1 MANRFPLI
9 LNTSSN
15 QIQELAS
22 GDTLDLTGSGLN
34 LTGITTLS
42 SSAELNLQGGTNLN
56 TGTRGD
62 ILFYN
67 ASGTIQK
74 LSLGAAGKVL
84 KSNGSDLVYGDTGSI
99 ANVYYVSPSGT
110 DASGFGAAIDR
121 PFASIKYACSNIGT
135 PTATAPA
142 IIFVKAGVYEEG
154 QLPIVVPAHTTIAG
168 DSLRA
173 TIIKPASGLDSGGSI
188 QNNRST
194 MFKMSNATVL
204 QDLVMDGMGGYTPGS
219 PNYKPESATVGGIY
233 LALNNASPVTT
244 KSPYIYNC
252 TSFGNGATGA
262 VLDGSVHSSGNRS
275 MLFHT
280 YTAVHSDGLGIWLK
294 NNANAEMIST
304 FTYYCTIGL
313 AATGGSKIR
322 SLNSSNAYGEYGV
335 YSAGFDAGESANQGT
350 IKGQMLVYTNVLT
363 TSFTDGEQV
372 TGGTSGATGY
382 VVNVQAEPKRIYI
395 VQRSGTFQSSETVT
409 GGSSGATA
417 TLTSGTATVNQSGR
431 ILVTTFSTTPD
442 AGDSLQFA
450 STDGNAYQ
458 IQSVSSVTANS
469 VAYKVLVFSTSRATA
484 VAENVNVLVRKE
496 FSLARLTGHDFLQI
510 GTGGTDTTNW
520 PNNPTQNPAQA
531 DQVVTNETDPG
542 RVYYTATDEL
552 GNFYVGD
559 QFKVDQATGNV
570 TLDASAFNLSGL
582 ESLRLGSVG
591 GLIGAAVG
599 EFSTDVTLSQ
609 NSDTKVSTQKA
620 VKTYVDTLDDVTP
633 VGGTFTVAGIST
645 VTGTTQFTKQL
656 NVSGVSTFHGNVNL
670 LDGDRL
676 RVGSSQDLQV
686 YHDGNHSYIAENGGG
701 DLKIQA
707 SAGSIFLQKDN
718 GEEMIKA
725 IVDGAVELYYDDTKR
740 LETRNNG
747 IRVLG
752 TELFLGNSSDDLRI
766 HHNQIHSYIDSR
778 VGNLYLRMRTAGE
791 PAISCIRDGAVE
803 IHYDSAK
810 KLETTNT
817 GISVTGNSVAT
828 GNVSG
833 VNGTFSGNVSGVD
846 GTFSG
851 NVSIG
856 GTLTYEDVSNI
867 DSVGVVTAR
876 NGLKVTGGTSF
887 FAGAIAAAGAI
898 TGTASTATNVTVA
911 DESSDTTC
919 FPTFVTAATG
929 NLPPK
934 TGSNLTFNSSNGTL
948 TATSFVGDGAGLS
961 NTGSSLSEPSS
972 GTHRIVTTSLTSGT
986 MTSSGTDSVLSFNYS
1001 NHTLSATNFS
1011 GNGSGLTNVNATTLD
1026 SIDSGS
1032 FLRSDADDTMSG
1044 RLSLTTASQYPLTI
1058 NSSNDAKIVL
1068 EGSSSPYIRFRGG
1081 STDKAYLQYNANG
1094 NIYLW
1099 NQNHNKGL
1107 QMGGSVQWYD
1117 GSSYHNIWH
1126 AGNDGSGSGLD
1137 ADTLDGTQGGAMIR
1151 GGAQNSVSGWHISAY
1166 RNGSGTSPHMYFS
1179 HSDGYGMHINTYNTS
1194 SSIYALELNNSAKEL
1209 MKVMNNGEC
1218 LHGGTVYPGANN
1230 TYDLGTSNARWRDIY
1245 TNDLNLSNE
1254 GGKNDVDGSWG
1265 SYTIQEGESDLF
1277 LINKRN
1283 GKKYK
1288 FNLTEVS

>member
-42 SSAELNLQGGTNLN
+42 SSAQLNLQGGTNLN

-74 LSLGAAGKVL
+74 LSLGASGKVL

-99 ANVYYVSPSGT
+99 ANVYYVSTSGT
-110 DASGFGAAIDR
+110 DASGFGSAIDR
-121 PFASIKYACSNIGT
+121 PFRSIKYAVSNIGT
-135 PTATAPA
+135 PSATAPA

-154 QLPIVVPAHTTIAG
+154 QLPIVVPAHTTVAG

-173 TIIKPASGLDSGGSI
+173 TIVKPASGLDSGGSI

-194 MFKMSNATVL
+194 LFKMSNASVL

-219 PNYKPESATVGGIY
+219 PNYKPESATVGGVY
-233 LALNNASPVTT
+233 LALNNASPVLT
-244 KSPYIYNC
+244 KSPYIYNV

-262 VLDGSVHSSGNRS
+262 VLDGSVHASGNRS

-294 NNANAEMIST
+294 ANANAELIST

-313 AATGGSKIR
+313 AVTGGSKIR

-335 YSAGFDAGESANQGT
+335 YSAGFDSGETANSGT

-372 TGGTSGATGY
+372 TGGTSGATAY
-382 VVNVQAEPKRIYI
+382 VVNVQAEPKRMYI
-395 VQRSGTFQSSETVT
+395 VQRSGTFQSNETVT

-417 TLTSGTATVNQSGR
+417 TMTSGTATVNQSGR
-431 ILVTTFSTTPD
+431 ILVTTFSTAPD

-469 VAYKVLVFSTSRATA
+469 VAYKILVFSTSRATA
-484 VAENVNVLVRKE
+484 VAADVAVHARKE
-496 FSLARLTGHDFLQI
+496 YSLARLTGHDFLQV

-520 PNNPTQNPAQA
+520 PNNPTQSPAQA
-531 DQVVTNETDPG
+531 DQIVTNETDPG
-542 RVYYTATDEL
+542 RVYYTATDDL

-599 EFSTDVTLSQ
+599 EFSTDITMSQ

-620 VKTYVDTLDDVTP
+620 VKTYVDTLDDITP

-645 VTGTTQFTKQL
+645 VTGTTHFTKQL
-656 NVSGVSTFHGNVNL
+656 NVAGVSTFHGNVNL
-670 LDGDRL
+670 LDGDRA
-676 RVGSSQDLQV
+676 RFGSSQDLQV
-686 YHDGNHSYIAENGGG
+686 YHDGNHSYIAENGSG

-707 SAGSIFLQKDN
+707 SAGSVIIQKDN

-725 IVDGAVELYYDDTKR
+725 TVDGSVELYHNDIVR
-740 LETRNNG
+740 L
-747 IRVLG
+747 
-752 TELFLGNSSDDLRI
+752 
-766 HHNQIHSYIDSR
+766 
-778 VGNLYLRMRTAGE
+778 
-791 PAISCIRDGAVE
+791 
-803 IHYDSAK
+803 
-810 KLETTNT
+810 TTTST
-817 GISVTGNSVAT
+817 G
-828 GNVSG
+828 VSIG
-833 VNGTFSGNVSGVD
+833 GSLTVP
-846 GTFSG
+846 G

-856 GTLTYEDVSNI
+856 GTLTYEDVTNI

-876 NGLKVTGGTSF
+876 SGVISPYADIDDFISVGSNIHLGNAGVCTATTFSGSGASLTNLNGSNIASGTVPVARIGTGTKSTSTFYRGDGTFATVTPPAITTINSASNNRIVTSDGGTTVTAEADITYNGTSLGLAAGKDIRLTTGTWTGEVAGKIQYHSNKMYFQGGTSGHQLRDPSGGTTF
-887 FAGAIAAAGAI
+887 EIGTTGTCAGVNLTLGQDVTFNGGAGA
-898 TGTASTATNVTVA
+898 VTVNANSDIRLSSGSWTGEATKIQHHA
-911 DESSDTTC
+911 DHLYLQGGSGTYGIIFRDHAGTDRWSILDS
-919 FPTFVTAATG
+919 G
-929 NLPPK
+929 NLHPMA
-934 TGSNLTFNSSNGTL
+934 NNSY
-948 TATSFVGDGAGLS
+948 D
-961 NTGSSLSEPSS
+961 
-972 GTHRIVTTSLTSGT
+972 I
-986 MTSSGTDSVLSFNYS
+986 
-1001 NHTLSATNFS
+1001 
-1011 GNGSGLTNVNATTLD
+1011 
-1026 SIDSGS
+1026 
-1032 FLRSDADDTMSG
+1032 
-1044 RLSLTTASQYPLTI
+1044 
-1058 NSSNDAKIVL
+1058 
-1068 EGSSSPYIRFRGG
+1068 GSSSNRVR
-1081 STDKAYLQYNANG
+1081 
-1094 NIYLW
+1094 NIYTMD
-1099 NQNHNKGL
+1099 L
-1107 QMGGSVQWYD
+1107 Q
-1117 GSSYHNIWH
+1117 
-1126 AGNDGSGSGLD
+1126 
-1137 ADTLDGTQGGAMIR
+1137 
-1151 GGAQNSVSGWHISAY
+1151 
-1166 RNGSGTSPHMYFS
+1166 
-1179 HSDGYGMHINTYNTS
+1179 
-1194 SSIYALELNNSAKEL
+1194 
-1209 MKVMNNGEC
+1209 
-1218 LHGGTVYPGANN
+1218 
-1230 TYDLGTSNARWRDIY
+1230 
-1245 TNDLNLSNE
+1245 LSNE
-1254 GGKNDVDGSWG
+1254 GSKNDVDGTWG
-1265 SYTIQEGESDLF
+1265 DFTIQEGESDLF